1 MLNDE
6 VPLSQFL
13 SEELRTKWAISRNG
27 FSDPSWNILRRAM
40 MKFDFGGVDY
50 PKDYIEVEIL
60 ENLSLLDVRQVQY
73 AGQKRIDD
81 LIQELGKFNSVNVA
95 KNEVVTQEL
104 KNDAEIK
111 PDSTNPSN
119 LHEFILTEIL
129 ISDNWRNE
137 FFNKYAFHFEYSF
150 FENESIAR
158 EISIFESRVNGE
170 TLAQIGNRFGVTR
183 ERIRQ
188 IVEKAFSRISSNH
201 NFEGKSISM
210 VLNQRKKS
218 QQEQNNEAFESSI
231 RNLLNTNPGIKYLEL
246 ADLLN
251 SDVTILRSHISYQ
264 ASKFVYQ
271 EQAVQFPDP
280 QFSDEFILNAMKMAA
295 AIRSPLSAPM
305 YENLVERGLVKGP
318 RSQIIAKRFGTW
330 SNACINAGVM
340 FVHSLRGEY
349 TRTWSEEEVLEYLVS
364 FLKNKEFGIG
374 VISYE
379 DWRAIYGKD
388 APSSPHIRNLFGTWI
403 NAKNSALSYMNKHNI
418 TCDLT

>member
-1 MLNDE
+1 MLFT
-6 VPLSQFL
+6 L
-13 SEELRTKWAISRNG
+13 
-27 FSDPSWNILRRAM
+27 NIL
-40 MKFDFGGVDY
+40 
-50 PKDYIEVEIL
+50 
-60 ENLSLLDVRQVQY
+60 
-73 AGQKRIDD
+73 
-81 LIQELGKFNSVNVA
+81 
-95 KNEVVTQEL
+95 
-104 KNDAEIK
+104 
-111 PDSTNPSN
+111 
-119 LHEFILTEIL
+119 
-129 ISDNWRNE
+129 
-137 FFNKYAFHFEYSF
+137 F

-218 QQEQNNEAFESSI
+218 QQEQNIEAFESSI

-251 SDVTILRSHISYQ
+251 LDVTILRSHISYQ

-305 YENLVERGLVKGP
+305 YENLVERGLVK
-318 RSQIIAKRFGTW
+318 
-330 SNACINAGVM
+330 
-340 FVHSLRGEY
+340 
-349 TRTWSEEEVLEYLVS
+349 VLDLKLLQRDLV
-364 FLKNKEFGIG
+364 LGQTH
-374 VISYE
+374 V
-379 DWRAIYGKD
+379 
-388 APSSPHIRNLFGTWI
+388 
-403 NAKNSALSYMNKHNI
+403 
-418 TCDLT
+418 